1 MTAATPLYLAPELQV
16 SAWLNTSEPLTLSS
30 LKGKVVIICAFQ
42 MLCPG
47 CVSHALPQANT
58 IHTLFA
64 EDDVQVIGLHT
75 VFEHHEVMST
85 AALTAFSSE
94 YRIQFPIAVDR
105 PSTSGPVPRTMAN
118 YGMSGTPTLIVI
130 DRKGR
135 IRLKHFG
142 LLADMQV
149 GSVIGGLLAEV
160 ESGTAAE
167 KPMDSRVD
175 STSPNCDGN
184 GCVI

>member
-1 MTAATPLYLAPELQV
+1 MKLLVLSDPHLEFAPIIIPDTG
-16 SAWLNTSEPLTLSS
+16 AD
-30 LKGKVVIICAFQ
+30 VVILA
-42 MLCPG
+42 G
-47 CVSHALPQANT
+47 
-58 IHTLFA
+58 
-64 EDDVQVIGLHT
+64 
-75 VFEHHEVMST
+75 
-85 AALTAFSSE
+85 
-94 YRIQFPIAVDR
+94 DR
-105 PSTSGPVPRTMAN
+105 PSTSGPVPLTMAN

-149 GSVIGGLLAEV
+149 GSVIRGLLAEV

-167 KPMDSRVD
+167 KHFDSRVD
-175 STSPNCDGN
+175 SSSSSCDGN

>member
-1 MTAATPLYLAPELQV
+1 MTATPLYLAPELQV
-16 SAWLNTSEPLTLSS
+16 SAWLNTPEPLTLSA
-30 LKGKVVIICAFQ
+30 LKGKVVIIYAFQ

-47 CVSHALPQANT
+47 CVSHALPQAST
-58 IHTLFA
+58 IHALFA

-94 YRIQFPIAVDR
+94 YRIEFPLAVDR
-105 PSTSGPVPRTMAN
+105 PSASGPVPLTMAG

-130 DRKGR
+130 DRNGR

-142 LLADMQV
+142 RLADMQV
-149 GSVIGGLLAEV
+149 GSVIGRLLAEV
-160 ESGTAAE
+160 ESGTAAGE
-167 KPMDSRVD
+167 KIDS
-175 STSPNCDGN
+175 SENSSIPNCDDD